1 MSRDCKRLAQGHS
14 TSVAETGTWIWIW
27 ALEAWVHLDPAPRWW
42 TCCLGLCVQLIWK
55 GTTWSVLPLL
65 GWLHLLSQPL
75 PHSFCCCVGNCI
87 CRVPERQWEEEG
99 LGGRGAKL
107 KLNNDFSPVGP
118 RQQEAAMVPSII
130 VGRDEAA
137 PPGSFFYS
145 KHSLFWVAASLF
157 LGCVVASVSPSTD
170 YPSTQNSV
178 QGWKDLGHC
187 LLN

>member
-27 ALEAWVHLDPAPRWW
+27 ALEAWVLHLDPAPRWW

-75 PHSFCCCVGNCI
+75 PHSFCCCVGSCI
-87 CRVPERQWEEEG
+87 RCLKDNGKRKDWVAGEG
-99 LGGRGAKL
+99 PSS
-107 KLNNDFSPVGP
+107 KLNNDFSPGGSS
-118 RQQEAAMVPSII
+118 AAGSSNGSQHYCGQGWGLP
-130 VGRDEAA
+130 

-145 KHSLFWVAASLF
+145 RHSLFWVAASF
-157 LGCVVASVSPSTD
+157 VPSA
-170 YPSTQNSV
+170 V
-178 QGWKDLGHC
+178 
-187 LLN
+187 